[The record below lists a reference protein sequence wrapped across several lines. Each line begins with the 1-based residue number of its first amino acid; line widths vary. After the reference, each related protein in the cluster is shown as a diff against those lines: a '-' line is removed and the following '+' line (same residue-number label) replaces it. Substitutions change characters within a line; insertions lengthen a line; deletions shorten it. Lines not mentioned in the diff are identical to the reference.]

1 MQRKVPNGTFTV
13 APQVEGAAGSD
24 AARHTA
30 GVLPARRCNAIDDGD
45 RRTSRPHTW
54 NGQHMNSRTLA
65 SFGSIALGVLL
76 IIGSIGTWVLV
87 SSTLAEQ
94 NITTP
99 DDACLPGREVA
110 GPFTA
115 YCQAEIIQKHAM
127 ESTGGLTYAE
137 LDRED
142 PLRNVAMN
150 ASFLQASLFT
160 SVLAFGVAAM
170 ALGMGLIFILIGL
183 GMRDVKEQ
191 IEVVQR
197 T

>member
-1 MQRKVPNGTFTV
+1 
-13 APQVEGAAGSD
+13 
-24 AARHTA
+24 
-30 GVLPARRCNAIDDGD
+30 
-45 RRTSRPHTW
+45 
-54 NGQHMNSRTLA
+54 MNSRTLA
-65 SFGSIALGVLL
+65 SLGSIALGVLL
-76 IIGSIGTWVLV
+76 IVGSIGTWVLV
-87 SSTLAEQ
+87 SSTLADQ

-115 YCQAEIIQKHAM
+115 YCQAEIIEKHAM

-170 ALGMGLIFILIGL
+170 AFGMGVIFILIGL

-191 IEVVQR
+191 LEVPQR
-197 T
+197 Q